1 MKIMLIGANGMLGY
15 DLQAVLA
22 EHGHEVLPV
31 THDAVEVCDRSSVIK
46 VVQAC
51 NPQVLINTAAVHPVE
66 ACEREP
72 ERSFAVNAL
81 AVRSL
86 AQICKE
92 RRCILVHF
100 SSDFVFDG
108 KMIRPYREEDAV
120 CPLNVYGASKAAGE
134 HFIKAIHAEHILIR
148 CASLFGIAGN
158 RAKGCNFVELM
169 LRKASNRESIR
180 VVDDV
185 RMSPTYTRDLAEQ
198 LVVLLEG
205 SHFGTFH
212 VSNHGD
218 YSWFEFARRIFELK
232 QIDADLKPISHEL
245 AGWGGPRPL
254 YSVLQNKRLE
264 ELGLD
269 RMRTTDEALES
280 YLSERVTV
288 ASVPFKGEYKGPV
301 PVQAC

>member
-1 MKIMLIGANGMLGY
+1 MKIMLIGANGMLAY
-15 DLQAVLA
+15 DLQAVLV
-22 EHGHEVLPV
+22 EHGHEVLSV
-31 THDAVEVCDRSSVIK
+31 THDAVDVCDRSSVMKAI
-46 VVQAC
+46 QTY

-66 ACEREP
+66 VCEREA

-92 RRCILVHF
+92 LRCILVHF

-108 KMIRPYREEDAV
+108 KIARPYREEDTV
-120 CPLNVYGASKAAGE
+120 CPLNVYGASKVAGE
-134 HFIKAIHAEHILIR
+134 HFVRAIHPEHILIR

-169 LRKASNRESIR
+169 LRKASMGESIR
-180 VVDDV
+180 VVNDV
-185 RMSPTYTRDLAEQ
+185 RMSPTYTSDLAEQ
-198 LVVLLEG
+198 LVLLLEG
-205 SHFGTFH
+205 RHFGTFH
-212 VSNHGD
+212 VCNHGD
-218 YSWFEFARRIFELK
+218 YTWFEFAQRIFELK
-232 QIDADLKPISHEL
+232 QIDADLKPIPHEL

-264 ELGLD
+264 EMGLD

-280 YLSERVTV
+280 YLLERT
-288 ASVPFKGEYKGPV
+288 AAPSRPIIDDYKGPI
-301 PVQAC
+301 PVQAH